1 MEYLIAIGLILAAY
15 GVGGIP
21 FCLILGK
28 VTVGKDLRQLGDHNP
43 GAWNLMFNANWLWGV
58 VGALLDAGKGA
69 FAFWLGLRF
78 GGPLVGCLAAVAAV
92 AGHNWSPFLRFSGG
106 KGVAA
111 TLGGL
116 VAISPWALI
125 VYAFLVTVLL
135 LMTRRMAV
143 GILGALLGS
152 LLFLIAWNRDLASL
166 LYSVALLTVMAP
178 KYLIDARSLKTL
190 HGSTEQNQYD
200 LFTAKPR

>member
-1 MEYLIAIGLILAAY
+1 MEFLIAVGLILAAY

-28 VTVGKDLRQLGDHNP
+28 VAVGKDLRQLGDHNP
-43 GAWNLMFNANWLWGV
+43 GAWNLMFNANLLWGV
-58 VGALLDAGKGA
+58 AGALLDAGKGA

-78 GGPLVGCLAAVAAV
+78 GGPLVGYLAAVAAV

-116 VAISPWALI
+116 IAISPWALI

-135 LMTRRMAV
+135 LVTRRMAV

-152 LLFLIAWNRDLASL
+152 LLFLIAWNRDLTSL
-166 LYSVALLTVMAP
+166 MYSVTLLTVMAP
-178 KYLIDARSLKTL
+178 KYLIDARSLKTE
-190 HGSTEQNQYD
+190 HGSSEQNRYD

>member
-1 MEYLIAIGLILAAY
+1 MEYLIAVGLILAAY
-15 GVGGIP
+15 GMGGIP
-21 FCLILGK
+21 FCLILGQ
-28 VTVGKDLRQLGDHNP
+28 VVVGKDLRQLGDHNP
-43 GAWNLMFNANWLWGV
+43 GAWNLMFNANRLWGV
-58 VGALLDAGKGA
+58 VGALLDAGKGVL
-69 FAFWLGLRF
+69 AFWLGYRF
-78 GGPLVGCLAAVAAV
+78 GGPLVGYLAAVAAV

-135 LMTRRMAV
+135 LVTRRMAV

-166 LYSVALLTVMAP
+166 IYSVALLTVMAP
-178 KYLIDARSLKTL
+178 KYLIDARSLRAQ
-190 HGSTEQNQYD
+190 HGSSEQNQYD
-200 LFTAKPR
+200 LFTAKPG

>member
-1 MEYLIAIGLILAAY
+1 MEYLIAVGLILTAY
-15 GVGGIP
+15 FVGGIP

-28 VTVGKDLRQLGDHNP
+28 VTVGKDIRQLGDHNP
-43 GAWNLMFNANWLWGV
+43 GAWNLLFNANRLWGV

-78 GGPLVGCLAAVAAV
+78 GGPLVGYLAAVAAV

-116 VAISPWALI
+116 VAIFPLALI

-135 LMTRRMAV
+135 LVTRRMAI

-152 LLFLIAWNRDLASL
+152 LLFLIGWNRDLASL

-178 KYLIDARSLKTL
+178 KYLIDARGLKAE
-190 HGSTEQNQYD
+190 HGSSEQNRYD